1 MFRHRQDEG
10 ICTIMTG
17 MGKILVGLSGGVDS
31 AVAAY
36 LLKEQGCDVTCAF
49 MRNWDSLTNDDILGN
64 PTLDEDQC
72 SQEKDW
78 DDAKAAAD
86 KLGLELLRIDFIEEY
101 WTNVFETF
109 LSTYRKGRTPNPD
122 ILCNRYIKFDSFLQ
136 FAKDNGFDTLATGHY
151 AKIGSYHGNT
161 ALMKAD
167 DRNKDQSYFLAEI
180 SRTCLDSILFPLS
193 GISKPEVRRIA
204 EELGLSIAKKKD
216 STGICFIGERK
227 FRQFLSNYLPMKPG
241 KIIDIHGHTVG
252 EHQGVLYYTIGQRK
266 GLNIG
271 GTGPYYVIGKNVERN
286 ELYVAQTNDE
296 SWLYSTSCIVTDVN
310 WLADFEG
317 PLDLQ
322 AKFRY
327 RQPDQDIRL
336 ERIDET
342 TVRAI
347 YPNGIRS
354 VTPGQEAVF
363 YHEDAVIAG
372 GVIDAVF
379 RDEADLAKRIQE
391 TVDEGISHGQ

>member
-1 MFRHRQDEG
+1 MR
-10 ICTIMTG
+10 
-17 MGKILVGLSGGVDS
+17 KILVGLSGGVDS

-36 LLKEQGCDVTCAF
+36 LLKQQGEDVTCAF

-64 PTLDEDQC
+64 PTLEEDQC

-78 DDAKAAAD
+78 ADAQAVAD
-86 KLGLELLRIDFIEEY
+86 LLELPLLRIDFIEEY
-101 WTNVFETF
+101 WTDVFEQF
-109 LSTYRKGRTPNPD
+109 LATYRKGRTPNPD
-122 ILCNRYIKFDSFLQ
+122 ILCNRYIKFDKFLE
-136 FAKDNGFDTLATGHY
+136 FARSNGFDTLATGHY
-151 AKIGSYHGNT
+151 AKIGAYHGRT

-180 SRTCLDSILFPLS
+180 SRSCLDSIFFPLNA
-193 GISKPEVRRIA
+193 IDKTEVRRIA
-204 EELGLSIAKKKD
+204 QEIGLSIAAKKD

-241 KIIDIHGHTVG
+241 KIIDVHGNTVG

-286 ELYVAQTNDE
+286 ELYVAKTDDE
-296 SWLYSTSCIVTDVN
+296 SWLYSTSCIITNVN
-310 WLADFEG
+310 WLADC
-317 PLDLQ
+317 DLPKAMQ

-327 RQPDQDIRL
+327 RQSDQEITLIRL
-336 ERIDET
+336 DDHT
-342 TVRAI
+342 AKAL
-347 YPNGIRS
+347 YPQSIRS

-363 YHEDAVIAG
+363 YHEDTVIG
-372 GVIDAVF
+372 GGEIDQVF
-379 RDEADLAKRIQE
+379 KDGQDLSEMIQE
-391 TVDEGISHGQ
+391 SVDEGMSHGV